1 MSEHPSSPAGPDFT
15 QGVALADVPEGGMVT
30 GHIGGNPALLV
41 RRAGDLLI
49 RCPWHHACF
58 SLRTGQVV
66 RPPALSDLKCRRVE
80 QRGGRAFVR
89 DALPAAHYV
98 GHAEHW
104 DRADVDGDPAA
115 RDCMVTYWRNDK
127 RLAVATVGR
136 DLASL
141 RAEAAFEEETPA

>member
-1 MSEHPSSPAGPDFT
+1 
-15 QGVALADVPEGGMVT
+15 
-30 GHIGGNPALLV
+30 
-41 RRAGDLLI
+41 
-49 RCPWHHACF
+49 
-58 SLRTGQVV
+58 
-66 RPPALSDLKCRRVE
+66 LSDLKCRRVE